1 MVETNSESFLN
12 TQTPVVESPTVES
25 PTVES
30 PTVESPFDYQMDI
43 GPFSPFA
50 EQAEDPED
58 WFEARRRRKR
68 EERDAQKD
76 LELAVGSSMGLE
88 EIQDLLESSGESGQK
103 IAKKLEEMS
112 TAEVAADISPISL
125 TPLLPEIDATLNFD
139 QNTGVV
145 TLVDPSTVIP
155 SVAPVVADVVSAT
168 GPTGIVTLGP
178 STAATTAP
186 AGQLIPPTYDVA
198 TSEAGLAA
206 SEVAS
211 TAADVAVKAA
221 SVVGAIL
228 AIDRFAEDP
237 NLETG
242 AYAVGATAA
251 AGSLLGSELAKNI
264 AGVTNPLLLAYTG
277 IKIFKALTYDADYY
291 RSEGIV
297 DYKDGKWDVTLLR
310 GSDGGKRTW
319 AQGQTKIAV
328 DSLNTLMD
336 EYDFEI
342 NEDKLNNSSFNQKQ
356 FIMNNPTYAKMGGR
370 DASLNAQ
377 QLVLSALREGV
388 LTPTDATPDDIA
400 ATPEKF
406 SEFVGGFVTKMS
418 DDYATYIW
426 TQHGGVEDRYGN
438 SRFGINE
445 KYAAFGSET
454 AANEFAK
461 DYNDNAS
468 IVTNF
473 YTGSGRVKKYEPS
486 FTKTT
491 LTTVEQKME
500 SDRGAVYFGGFGFE
514 QKKDD
519 YKVLLSSS
527 DRKTGTATYSF
538 STLEEAQ
545 LKADQLNKSA
555 SEYTVKVNRRPR
567 GPAKEN
573 VVIDDYAVGMIGG
586 VFGGSKK
593 EYVIGTRQ
601 KIIES

>member
-58 WFEARRRRKR
+58 WFEARRRRKK

-88 EIQDLLESSGESGQK
+88 EIQDILESSGESGQK
-103 IAKKLEEMS
+103 IAKKLEDMS
-112 TAEVAADISPISL
+112 TQKVTASPISL
-125 TPLLPEIDATLNFD
+125 APLLPEIDTNLNFD
-139 QNTGVV
+139 YNTGVV
-145 TLVDPSTVIP
+145 TIVDPSVAIP
-155 SVAPVVADVVSAT
+155 SVAPIVADVVSAT
-168 GPTGIVTLGP
+168 GPAGIVTLGP
-178 STAATTAP
+178 STAATAATAP

-198 TSEAGLAA
+198 TSEVGLAA
-206 SEVAS
+206 SETVS
-211 TAADVAVKAA
+211 TVADVAIKSA
-221 SVVGAIL
+221 SVIGAML
-228 AIDRFAEDP
+228 AIERFAEDP

-251 AGSLLGSELAKNI
+251 AGSLLGSELAKSV

-277 IKIFKALTYDADYY
+277 IKVFQALTYDADYY

-336 EYDFEI
+336 EYGFEI

-388 LTPTDATPDDIA
+388 LTPTDATPDDISS
-400 ATPEKF
+400 TPEKF
-406 SEFVGGFVTKMS
+406 SEFIGGFVTKMS

-438 SRFGINE
+438 SRFGTNE

-454 AANEFAK
+454 AANEFAEQ
-461 DYNDNAS
+461 YNNTAPK
-468 IVTNF
+468 ITNL
-473 YTGSGRVKKYEPS
+473 YTGAGRGQKYAPS
-486 FTKTT
+486 FTKKT
-491 LTTVEQKME
+491 LTTTKQDIQG
-500 SDRGAVYFGGFGFE
+500 DRGAVYFGGFGFE
-514 QKKDD
+514 QEDAE
-519 YKVLLSSS
+519 YNIMLSSS
-527 DRKTGTATYSF
+527 SKKTGTATYSF
-538 STLEEAQ
+538 LTLEEAE
-545 LKADQLNKSA
+545 LKADQLNKGA
-555 SEYTVKVNRRPR
+555 SEYIVKERLTR

-573 VVIDDYAVGMIGG
+573 VVVDDYAVGLLDG
-586 VFGGSKK
+586 K
-593 EYVIGTRQ
+593 YVIGSRQ
-601 KIIES
+601 KIIKSWRDS